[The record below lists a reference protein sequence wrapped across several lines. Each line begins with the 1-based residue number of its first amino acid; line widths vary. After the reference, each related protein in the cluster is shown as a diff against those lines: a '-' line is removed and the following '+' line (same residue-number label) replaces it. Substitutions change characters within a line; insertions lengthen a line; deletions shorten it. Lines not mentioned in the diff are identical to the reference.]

1 MLLSVF
7 WRWETAMT
15 NTIAEGGINSDV
27 REVTMTAPEK
37 EKTVA
42 EMTGTRGEHF
52 THLFYS
58 GVV

>member
-1 MLLSVF
+1 ML

-15 NTIAEGGINSDV
+15 NTIAGGGTNSDE

-42 EMTGTRGEHF
+42 EMTGMRGELKLHF
-52 THLFYS
+52 
-58 GVV
+58 